1 MIEPRSG
8 DVLRADAEAL
18 VNSVNCVGVMGRGVA
33 LQFRKAFPE
42 NYEAYRKACNRN
54 ELRPGAVFVHDLS
67 RLTNPRYVINFPT
80 KQHWKG
86 KSRIEDIEA
95 GLSALVREVKTRN
108 IRSIAVP
115 PLGCGLGGLRWSR
128 VKPLIEE
135 AFRDVPGVRV
145 LLYQPKGAPPS
156 REMVKGRK
164 APSMTVGRAA
174 LLALAN
180 RYLAAV
186 MDPIVTLLELH
197 KLLYF
202 LQESGER
209 LKLRYEKAT
218 FGPYAE
224 NLRHLL
230 NEIEGHFIEG
240 FGDAG
245 DQPTKPIRLDSH
257 ASARAE
263 VYLERYPRTRERFE
277 RAARL
282 IEGFETPFG
291 MELLATVHW
300 VAKHEGARTAEEAV
314 AKTYAWNQRK
324 RMFHE
329 NHIRKA
335 WERLERQ
342 SWVD

>member
-1 MIEPRSG
+1 MIEPKSG

-33 LQFRKAFPE
+33 LQFRKAFPD
-42 NYEAYRKACNRN
+42 NYEAYRKACDRN
-54 ELRPGAVFVHDLS
+54 ELRPGTVFVHNLN

-80 KQHWKG
+80 KRHWKG

-135 AFRDVPGVRV
+135 AFRDVPEVRV
-145 LLYQPKGAPPS
+145 LLYQPKGAPPP
-156 REMVKGRK
+156 REMVRRPK

-174 LLALAN
+174 LLSLAN
-180 RYLAAV
+180 RYLAAA
-186 MDPIVTLLELH
+186 MDPSVTLLELH

-202 LQESGER
+202 LQESGES

-245 DQPTKPIRLDSH
+245 DQPSKPIRLDSQ
-257 ASARAE
+257 ATARAQM
-263 VYLERYPRTRERFE
+263 YLERRLRTRDRFE
-277 RAARL
+277 RVARL
-282 IEGFETPFG
+282 IAGFETPFG

-300 VAKHEGARTAEEAV
+300 VAKYERAGTAEEAV
-314 AKTYAWNQRK
+314 AKTYAWNDRK
-324 RMFHE
+324 RMFRE
-329 NHIRKA
+329 THIRKA
-335 WERLERQ
+335 WERLGHQR
-342 SWVD
+342 WLD

>member
-1 MIEPRSG
+1 MIVPKNG
-8 DVLRADAEAL
+8 DLLRADAEAL

-42 NYEAYRKACNRN
+42 NYEAYRKVCDRK
-54 ELRPGAVFVHDLS
+54 ELRPGTVFVHDLN

-80 KQHWKG
+80 KEHWKA
-86 KSRIEDIEA
+86 KSRIEDIET
-95 GLSALVREVKTRN
+95 GLGALVREVRARK
-108 IRSIAVP
+108 IRSIAMP
-115 PLGCGLGGLRWSR
+115 PLGCGLGGLRWAK

-135 AFRDVPGVRV
+135 AFRGVPAVRV
-145 LLYQPKGAPPS
+145 LLYQPKWAPPPE
-156 REMVKGRK
+156 EMVKRSK

-202 LQESGER
+202 LQESGEG

-245 DQPTKPIRLDSH
+245 DQPSKPIRLDSQ

-263 VYLERYPRTRERFE
+263 GYLDRYPRTRERFE
-277 RAARL
+277 RVVRL
-282 IEGFETPFG
+282 IAGFETPFG

-300 VAKHEGARTAEEAV
+300 VAKYEEAETAEEAV
-314 AKTYAWNQRK
+314 AKTYAWNNRK
-324 RMFHE
+324 RMFQE
-329 NHIRKA
+329 THIRKA

-342 SWVD
+342 GWLE

>member
-33 LQFRKAFPE
+33 LQFKKAFPE
-42 NYEAYRKACNRN
+42 NYEAYRKACDRN
-54 ELRPGAVFVHDLS
+54 ELRPGIVFVHDLN

-80 KQHWKG
+80 KQHWRG
-86 KSRIEDIEA
+86 KSRIEDIET
-95 GLSALVREVKTRN
+95 GLGALVREVRTRN

-115 PLGCGLGGLRWSR
+115 PLGCGLGGLRWAR
-128 VKPLIEE
+128 VRPLIEE
-135 AFRDVPGVRV
+135 AFRGVPDVRI
-145 LLYQPKGAPPS
+145 LLYQPKGAPPPEQMAK
-156 REMVKGRK
+156 RRK
-164 APSMTVGRAA
+164 TPSMTVSRAA
-174 LLALAN
+174 LVALAN

-202 LQESGER
+202 LQESGES

-245 DQPTKPIRLDSH
+245 DQPGKPIRLDSQ
-257 ASARAE
+257 ASAQAE
-263 VYLERYPRTRERFE
+263 AYLERYPRTRERFE
-277 RAARL
+277 RVVRL
-282 IEGFETPFG
+282 IAGFETPFG

-300 VAKHEGARTAEEAV
+300 VAKYEKAETAEEAV
-314 AKTYAWNQRK
+314 AKTYAWNNRK

-329 NHIRKA
+329 THIRKA

-342 SWVD
+342 GWLG

>member
-1 MIEPRSG
+1 MIEPKSG

-42 NYEAYRKACNRN
+42 NYEAYRKVCDRK
-54 ELRPGAVFVHDLS
+54 ELRPGTVFVHDLN

-80 KQHWKG
+80 KEHWKA
-86 KSRIEDIEA
+86 KSRIEDIET
-95 GLSALVREVKTRN
+95 GLGALVREVRARK
-108 IRSIAVP
+108 IRSIAMP
-115 PLGCGLGGLRWSR
+115 PLGCGLGGLRWAK

-135 AFRDVPGVRV
+135 AFRKVPDVRV
-145 LLYQPKGAPPS
+145 LLYQPKGAPPPEQMAK
-156 REMVKGRK
+156 RRK
-164 APSMTVGRAA
+164 TPSMSVSRAA
-174 LLALAN
+174 LVALAN

-202 LQESGER
+202 LQESGESLR
-209 LKLRYEKAT
+209 LRYEKAT

-245 DQPTKPIRLDSH
+245 DQPGKPIRLDSQ
-257 ASARAE
+257 ASAQAE

-277 RAARL
+277 RVVRL
-282 IEGFETPFG
+282 IAGFETPFG

-300 VAKHEGARTAEEAV
+300 VTKYEKAETAEEAV
-314 AKTYAWNQRK
+314 AKTYAWNNRK
-324 RMFHE
+324 RMFQE
-329 NHIRKA
+329 THIRKA

-342 SWVD
+342 GWLG

>member
-1 MIEPRSG
+1 MIEPKSG

-42 NYEAYRKACNRN
+42 NYEAYRKVCDRKG
-54 ELRPGAVFVHDLS
+54 LRPGTVFVHDLN
-67 RLTNPRYVINFPT
+67 RLTNPRFVINFPT
-80 KQHWKG
+80 KEHWKA
-86 KSRIEDIEA
+86 KSRIEDIET
-95 GLSALVREVKTRN
+95 GLGALVREVRARK
-108 IRSIAVP
+108 IQSIAVP
-115 PLGCGLGGLRWSR
+115 PLGCGLGGLRWAK

-135 AFRDVPGVRV
+135 AFRDVPDVRV
-145 LLYQPKGAPPS
+145 LLYQPKGSPPPE
-156 REMVKGRK
+156 EMVKRSK

-174 LLALAN
+174 LLGLGN

-186 MDPIVTLLELH
+186 MDPSVTLLELH

-202 LQESGER
+202 LQESGEN
-209 LKLRYEKAT
+209 LKLRYEKAA

-230 NEIEGHFIEG
+230 NEIEGHFVEG

-245 DQPTKPIRLDSH
+245 DQPTKPIRLDSQ
-257 ASARAE
+257 ASAGAE
-263 VYLERYPRTRERFE
+263 VYLERYPRTQERFE
-277 RAARL
+277 RVARL
-282 IEGFETPFG
+282 IEGFETPYG

-300 VAKHEGARTAEEAV
+300 VAKYEKAGTAEDAV
-314 AKTYAWNQRK
+314 AKTYAWNDRK
-324 RMFHE
+324 RMFQE
-329 NHIRKA
+329 SHIRKA

-342 SWVD
+342 GWLG

>member
-1 MIEPRSG
+1 MIEPKSG

-33 LQFRKAFPE
+33 LQFRKALPE
-42 NYEAYRKACNRN
+42 NYEAYRKVCDRK
-54 ELRPGAVFVHDLS
+54 ELRPGTVFVHDLN

-80 KQHWKG
+80 KEHWKA
-86 KSRIEDIEA
+86 KSRIEDIET
-95 GLSALVREVKTRN
+95 GLGALVREVRARK
-108 IRSIAVP
+108 IRSIAMP
-115 PLGCGLGGLRWSR
+115 PLGCGLGGLRWAK

-135 AFRDVPGVRV
+135 AFRKVPDVRV
-145 LLYQPKGAPPS
+145 LLYQPKGAPPPEQMAK
-156 REMVKGRK
+156 RRK
-164 APSMTVGRAA
+164 TPSMSVSRAA
-174 LLALAN
+174 LVALAN

-202 LQESGER
+202 LQESGESLR
-209 LKLRYEKAT
+209 LRYEKAT

-245 DQPTKPIRLDSH
+245 DQPGKPIRLDSQ
-257 ASARAE
+257 ASAQAE

-277 RAARL
+277 RVVRL
-282 IEGFETPFG
+282 IAGFETPFG

-300 VAKHEGARTAEEAV
+300 VTKYEKAETAEEAV
-314 AKTYAWNQRK
+314 AKTYAWNNRK
-324 RMFHE
+324 RMFQE
-329 NHIRKA
+329 THIRKA

-342 SWVD
+342 GWLG